1 MLAQE
6 RLNSDQTTQLTR
18 TPSCPESEVRSHKAG
33 RTGSRVT
40 GRFSSQNYGGGR
52 RLCDGGVSRGTT
64 VWGSGSSGGDVG
76 RLGAR
81 VREAELFFTPGLQR
95 RPRGGRLL
103 PHARV
108 PRATRLKTGER
119 RAGPLSSSEDV
130 AAELVQ

>member
-18 TPSCPESEVRSHKAG
+18 TPSCPESEVRTHKAG

-40 GRFSSQNYGGGR
+40 GRFSSLNYGGGR

-81 VREAELFFTPGLQR
+81 VREAELFSLRDCNADLGVEGCCPTLGFLVL
-95 RPRGGRLL
+95 RG
-103 PHARV
+103 
-108 PRATRLKTGER
+108 
-119 RAGPLSSSEDV
+119 
-130 AAELVQ
+130 